1 MKYDYLEQDYIDD
14 VIADALHARETEHFH
29 YALDLANF
37 EFIVKNTNDPK
48 LILDMQERIAT
59 INGHIYVVQ
68 KVYDAL
74 QTQITDPARHAA
86 AVARSA
92 AKRARDAE
100 KPAKEKR

>member
-14 VIADALHARETEHFH
+14 VIADALHAREAEHFH

-68 KVYDAL
+68 KVYEAL
-74 QTQITDPARHAA
+74 QKQITDPARHAA
-86 AVARSA
+86 AV
-92 AKRARDAE
+92 KRCE
-100 KPAKEKR
+100 IKRKQQSDINGTKK

>member
-1 MKYDYLEQDYIDD
+1 MNYLYLKQDHIDD
-14 VIADALHARETEHFH
+14 VIASNLHAREVEHFH

-68 KVYDAL
+68 KVYEAL
-74 QTQITDPARHAA
+74 QKQITDPARHAS
-86 AVARSA
+86 AVKRCAI
-92 AKRARDAE
+92 KRAE
-100 KPAKEKR
+100 KKEK